1 MSDSPMPRA
10 TVSARGAE
18 RWAQGHPWIYA
29 SDVLQGPDAPGVA
42 VVQDPRGKLL
52 GQALYSPASEIR
64 LRLLERSD
72 RPIDQAW
79 WNERLAR
86 ALARRASIDATAYRV
101 VHGEGDGLPSL
112 VVDRYGR
119 WVVAQLLSAGLETM
133 RPMILEAI
141 ETVLSPAGVLLR
153 NDAPVRRHERLPEH
167 TELVLGTVPDE
178 IEVRER
184 DLRYLVAPWT
194 GQKTGA
200 FLDQRPNRLRAGEL
214 AIPGGKAL
222 DCFAYHGSFALHLA
236 GRSAEV
242 VALDTSADALTRGA
256 RNASLNGLANI
267 RWQEGDA
274 FEVLRSLE
282 RARARFDTIVVDP
295 PAFAKSKSSVPQALR
310 GYREINLRAMRILA
324 PGGIL
329 MTASCSFHVRRA
341 QFEETIVA
349 AARDSGRTLRVVEQL
364 SQGVDHPEVITIPET
379 GYLKG
384 LVLEATLAP

>member
-1 MSDSPMPRA
+1 MTPPVPWA

-29 SDVLQGPDAPGVA
+29 SDVVEGPDAPGVA
-42 VVQDPRGKLL
+42 TVRDRRGKFL
-52 GQALYSPASEIR
+52 GQALCSPVSEIR
-64 LRLLERSD
+64 LRLLERTE
-72 RPIDQAW
+72 RPIDQSW

-86 ALARRASIDATAYRV
+86 ALARRTSIDASAYRV

-112 VVDRYGR
+112 VVDRYDR
-119 WVVAQLLSAGLETM
+119 WIVAQLLSAGLETM
-133 RPMILEAI
+133 RPMILEALG
-141 ETVLSPAGVLLR
+141 TVLSPEGILLR
-153 NDAPVRRHERLPEH
+153 NDAPVRRHERLPEQ

-200 FLDQRPNRLRAGEL
+200 FLDQRPNRLKAGEL

-222 DCFAYHGSFALHLA
+222 DCFAYHGSFAIHLA

-282 RARARFDTIVVDP
+282 RARTRFDTIVVDP

-341 QFEETIVA
+341 QFEETIAA
-349 AARDSGRTLRVVEQL
+349 AARDSGRILRVVEQL

-384 LVLEATLAP
+384 LVLQEAAG